1 MNKNVKSAERVLDIL
16 ELFSLRDEA
25 LTLGEIVENL
35 TIPKSSASMLLRT
48 LEARGYL
55 KREGIRGF
63 RLDPT
68 FRDTDSGWVGG
79 TSSLLVRA
87 AAPIMRELVDELRET
102 IMLGVLNQVSDVRVV
117 RSFTSP
123 QVVRYELND
132 TEDLPAYCTGLGQVN
147 LAYSPPDLVDRY
159 IDYANMEQRADKTI
173 TTPSA
178 LWDRLVE
185 IRRQGYSVH
194 IEERIVGASGA
205 AAPVFG
211 PGGKIVAAI
220 NMATVTFR
228 FLQMRDQ
235 IVAAVVDGAARITR
249 QLGGEP
255 PIGSEFNAKKR
266 EPRVGKMA

>member
-1 MNKNVKSAERVLDIL
+1 MNNNVKSAERVLDIL
-16 ELFSLRDEA
+16 ELFSLRDDV
-25 LTLGEIVENL
+25 LTLGDIVDNL
-35 TIPKSSASMLLRT
+35 AIPKSSASMLLRT

-55 KREGIRGF
+55 KREGPRGY

-68 FRDTDSGWVGG
+68 LRQSDAGWVGG
-79 TSSLLVRA
+79 ASSLLVRA
-87 AAPIMRELVDELRET
+87 ATPIMRELVESLRET
-102 IMLGVLNQVSDVRVV
+102 VMLGVLNQVCDVRVV

-159 IDYANMEQRADKTI
+159 IEYANMAPRADKTI

-178 LWDRLVE
+178 LWDRLAE

-220 NMATVTFR
+220 NIATVTFR

-235 IVAAVVDGAARITR
+235 IVSAAVDGAARITR

-255 PIGSEFNAKKR
+255 PVGSEVNTKKG
-266 EPRVGKMA
+266 EPRVGKLA